1 MAQLLL
7 LVISLCC
14 IILQSVGQVNH
25 LCTTFIVLQL
35 SQLRL
40 KVTGSSSPIIDYF
53 FEVVF
58 LLSSLFGEMSLGVFE
73 GLGLLFN
80 DFDLRVQY
88 KLLTFH
94 FERLLIQINN
104 LLIVIT
110 SHLRILSLQQTNML
124 VTGLI
129 IVIETANT

>member
-14 IILQSVGQVNH
+14 IILQSVGQVNL
-25 LCTTFIVLQL
+25 LCSTFIVLQL

-40 KVTGSSSPIIDYF
+40 EVTGSSSPIIDYF

-80 DFDLRVQY
+80 DFDLRVQD

-94 FERLLIQINN
+94 FERLLI
-104 LLIVIT
+104 
-110 SHLRILSLQQTNML
+110 
-124 VTGLI
+124 
-129 IVIETANT
+129 